1 VKTRLRALALAVAAL
16 LLFYG
21 LAFSDS
27 STRTEDTRP
36 LSNEPGAAGY
46 SALRDWF
53 AGAGVRWL
61 SLRDDYGTLDALTE
75 DHPTGNLLVVTGCI
89 SGSGAGILCWCSRPS
104 ATRRSGRR
112 SGRHAA

>member
-1 VKTRLRALALAVAAL
+1 MKARLRALALAVAAL
-16 LLFYG
+16 LLLYG

-61 SLRDDYGTLDALTE
+61 SLRDDYGTLDART
-75 DHPTGNLLVVTGCI
+75 
-89 SGSGAGILCWCSRPS
+89 
-104 ATRRSGRR
+104 
-112 SGRHAA
+112 